1 MVYNLSIRFTFYI
14 KRKNIGGYSEMN
26 IQTENET
33 IKNLLQ
39 KNKIM
44 NKALVL
50 TFLENKDNFNLFEK
64 AIANPTQENRDL
76 VEKAFQEHYEK
87 VRFDFY
93 FTNLIKR
100 AAVDFD
106 KKIRKINERFS
117 LTLDTPT
124 TKGGESGGSIVDL
137 LVDDNPYNP
146 FEQGSTLNGE
156 ITNELLFQ
164 ALEYLT
170 DSQYKIL
177 ELLYVK
183 NLTNLKAAKTANV
196 SAQYVSQTQKRAL
209 QKLKTKMNYSVG
221 E

>member
-1 MVYNLSIRFTFYI
+1 MD
-14 KRKNIGGYSEMN
+14 

-39 KNKIM
+39 KNKVM
-44 NKALVL
+44 NKALIR
-50 TFLENKDNFNLFEK
+50 TFLEDKENFALFEK
-64 AIANPTQENRDL
+64 AILKPTQTNKDL

-117 LTLDTPT
+117 LTLDTPST
-124 TKGGESGGSIVDL
+124 SDTENGGSILDL
-137 LVDDNPYNP
+137 LVDDNP
-146 FEQGSTLNGE
+146 FEEEPSTLNEE

-164 ALEYLT
+164 TLEYLT

-177 ELLYVK
+177 DLLYVK
-183 NLTNLKAAKTANV
+183 NLTNLEAAEAANV

-209 QKLKTKMNYSVG
+209 QKLKTKMNYGAG

>member
-1 MVYNLSIRFTFYI
+1 MD
-14 KRKNIGGYSEMN
+14 

-39 KNKIM
+39 KNKVM
-44 NKALVL
+44 NKALIR
-50 TFLENKDNFNLFEK
+50 TFLEDKENFTLFEK
-64 AIANPTQENRDL
+64 AILKPTQTNKDL

-117 LTLDTPT
+117 LTLDTPST
-124 TKGGESGGSIVDL
+124 SDTENGGSILDL
-137 LVDDNPYNP
+137 LVDDNP
-146 FEQGSTLNGE
+146 FEEEPSTLNEE

-164 ALEYLT
+164 TLEYLT

-177 ELLYVK
+177 DLLYVK
-183 NLTNLKAAKTANV
+183 NLTNLEAAEAANV

-209 QKLKTKMNYSVG
+209 QKLKTKMNYGAG